1 MTSTMGY
8 AGGHSFGDPHQIGGA
23 AAPSGGG
30 KKGATPSGI
39 ADPRSSIDETDYE
52 EKDRYVIITPLWKS
66 IRRNKESSRRSLLA
80 RRREATSRPI
90 SPWGDC
96 PLGHALSSQEL
107 ASQISFNR
115 NFWREQRQGKPFKEQ
130 EEWREIERRYG
141 NLISAAAQVL
151 QNNQKGVIAIDLT
164 DFTQEVRCQFL
175 SELLAM
181 RLHYFYYP
189 ETLAKLPPYDRYKA
203 VVEVGTDPN
212 IWDTDGVVK

>member
-8 AGGHSFGDPHQIGGA
+8 AGGHSFGDPHQIGGPG
-23 AAPSGGG
+23 APAGGS
-30 KKGATPSGI
+30 KKGPGPSGI

-52 EKDRYVIITPLWKS
+52 EKDRYVILTPLWKS
-66 IRRNKESSRRSLLA
+66 IRRHKETSRRSLLA
-80 RRREATSRPI
+80 RRRQAPSNSI
-90 SPWGDC
+90 LPWGEC

-107 ASQISFNR
+107 ASHLSFNR
-115 NFWREQRQGKPFKEQ
+115 NFWREQRQGKTFKEQ
-130 EEWREIERRYG
+130 EAWRQIERRYG

-164 DFTQEVRCQFL
+164 DFSQEVRCQFL

-181 RLHYFYYP
+181 RLHYLYYP

-203 VVEVGTDPN
+203 VVEVGTEPN
-212 IWDTDGVVK
+212 LWESP